1 MSNAATQNAPAR
13 KPFTSVVA
21 AQRALYAASR
31 AYRAVRLSDNA
42 DATTK
47 QRAAEKSAIATLRAV
62 WEQARKQGFD
72 VRTAETD
79 RLLDPSD
86 ARLLVLANVD

>member
-1 MSNAATQNAPAR
+1 MSNATAAAR
-13 KPFTSVVA
+13 KPFASVIS

-42 DATTK
+42 DATAK
-47 QRAAEKSAIATLRAV
+47 QRAAEKSAVATLRAV

-79 RLLDPSD
+79 RLFNPSEE
-86 ARLLVLANVD
+86 RLLALANVD